1 MTPIEVK
8 SIADKHLDAWHA
20 TFAEGP
26 PVTERSLRD
35 YVADGIAEALT
46 KQAAMYQA
54 GADTLR
60 FERDKALADA
70 ARMVAG
76 MQETAKFHHETT
88 AQFSAEEVATG
99 FIHMVL
105 THSWDKDQM
114 TRILEAWMVK
124 GLKEHPDAKRI
135 DWLESGGH
143 AFGTKWVGSAHAR
156 MVGHAT
162 GHEAA
167 TVRQAIDAA
176 IRQQETPAT

>member
-1 MTPIEVK
+1 MSLTTTEIK

-20 TFAEGP
+20 TFSEGP
-26 PVTERSLRD
+26 PVGGRTLSD
-35 YVADGIAEALT
+35 YVADGIAEALA
-46 KQAAMYQA
+46 KQEKMYADGAATRVHE
-54 GADTLR
+54 DT
-60 FERDKALADA
+60 
-70 ARMVAG
+70 
-76 MQETAKFHHETT
+76 
-88 AQFSAEEVATG
+88 
-99 FIHMVL
+99 
-105 THSWDKDQM
+105 
-114 TRILEAWMVK
+114 
-124 GLKEHPDAKRI
+124 KRI